1 MTGEVSDVTAD
12 VTKELTR
19 FQRYTQGLVD
29 NALNAGTKVI
39 IVIILFF
46 IGRYVIRF
54 IRRLV
59 RKSLE
64 KSRVDN
70 GNINFIDATVK
81 VILYILLIGLLAGY
95 FGVETASIV
104 AVLGSA
110 GLTIGLAFQGS
121 LSNFAGGMLI
131 LLTKPFKMGDYV
143 VVSGVGAEGTVD
155 DIGMFYTRLKTVDN
169 RSIVVPNSVVSNTT
183 LTNVTF
189 YDVRKLEVI
198 VGVSYKSDIDKV
210 KRVLSELLDKE
221 SFVVHDKEK
230 QIFVNELNSSSVD
243 IGMRFFVK
251 KSEYWASKWQILE
264 DIKKEF
270 DVQGI
275 EIPYNQ
281 LDVHMDGPATDSS
294 LRSE

>member
-1 MTGEVSDVTAD
+1 MTGEVADVTAD

-19 FQRYTQGLVD
+19 FQRYTQSLID

-39 IVIILFF
+39 IVIVLFL
-46 IGRYVIRF
+46 IGRYIIKF
-54 IRRLV
+54 IRRLI

-64 KSRVDN
+64 KSKVDN

-95 FGVETASIV
+95 FGIETASIV

-131 LLTKPFKMGDYV
+131 LLTKPFRMGDYV

-210 KRVLSELLDKE
+210 KSVLSNLLDKE
-221 SFVVHDKEK
+221 TFVVHNKEK
-230 QIFVNELNSSSVD
+230 QIFVNELNSGSID

-251 KSEYWASKWQILE
+251 KSEYWASKWKILE

-270 DVQGI
+270 DEQGI

-281 LDVHMDGPATDSS
+281 LDVHVDGVVKDDA
-294 LRSE
+294 

>member
-1 MTGEVSDVTAD
+1 MTGEVADVTAD

-19 FQRYTQGLVD
+19 FQRYTQGLID

-39 IVIILFF
+39 IVIVLFL
-46 IGRYVIRF
+46 IGRYIIKF
-54 IRRLV
+54 IRRLI

-64 KSRVDN
+64 KSKVDN

-95 FGVETASIV
+95 FGIETASIV

-131 LLTKPFKMGDYV
+131 LLTKPFRMGDYV

-210 KRVLSELLDKE
+210 KSVLSNLLDKE
-221 SFVVHDKEK
+221 TFVVHNKEK
-230 QIFVNELNSSSVD
+230 QIFVNELNSGSID

-251 KSEYWASKWQILE
+251 KSEYWASKWKILE

-270 DVQGI
+270 DEQGI

-281 LDVHMDGPATDSS
+281 LDVHVDGVVKDDA
-294 LRSE
+294 

>member
-1 MTGEVSDVTAD
+1 MTGEVADVTAD

-19 FQRYTQGLVD
+19 FQRYTQSLID

-39 IVIILFF
+39 IVIVLFL
-46 IGRYVIRF
+46 IGRYIIKF
-54 IRRLV
+54 IRRLI

-64 KSRVDN
+64 KSKVDN

-95 FGVETASIV
+95 FGIETASIV

-131 LLTKPFKMGDYV
+131 LLTKPFRMGDYV

-169 RSIVVPNSVVSNTT
+169 RSIVVPNSVISNTT

-210 KRVLSELLDKE
+210 KSVLSNLLDKE
-221 SFVVHDKEK
+221 TFVVHNKEK
-230 QIFVNELNSSSVD
+230 QIFVNELNSGSID

-251 KSEYWASKWQILE
+251 KSEYWASKWKILE

-270 DVQGI
+270 DEQGI

-281 LDVHMDGPATDSS
+281 LDVHVDGVVKDDA
-294 LRSE
+294 

>member
-1 MTGEVSDVTAD
+1 MAAGEVAADVTAD

-19 FQRYTQGLVD
+19 FQRYTSGLFD
-29 NALNAGTKVI
+29 KALNAGTKVI

-46 IGRYVIRF
+46 IGRYIIKLIRK
-54 IRRLV
+54 LV

-64 KSRVDN
+64 KSKVDN

-95 FGVETASIV
+95 FGIETASIV
-104 AVLGSA
+104 AILGSA

-121 LSNFAGGMLI
+121 LSNFAGGMLV
-131 LLTKPFKMGDYV
+131 LLTKPFKRGDYV
-143 VVSGVGAEGTVD
+143 VVSGIGAEGTVD

-169 RSIVVPNSVVSNTT
+169 RSVVIPNSVISNTT

-198 VGVSYKSDIDKV
+198 VGVSYKSDLDKV
-210 KRVLSELLDKE
+210 KSVLSDLLDKE
-221 SFVVHDKEK
+221 GFVVHNKEK
-230 QIFVNELNSSSVD
+230 QIFVNELGSSSID

-251 KSEYWASKWQILE
+251 KSEYWASKWKILE

-270 DVQGI
+270 DLAGI

-281 LDVHMDGPATDSS
+281 LDVHIDNA
-294 LRSE
+294 

>member
-1 MTGEVSDVTAD
+1 MTGEVVDVTAD

-19 FQRYTQGLVD
+19 FQKYTQGLLD
-29 NALNAGTKVI
+29 NVLNAGTKVV

-46 IGRYVIRF
+46 IGRYIIKL

-64 KSRVDN
+64 KSKVDN

-95 FGVETASIV
+95 FGIETASIV
-104 AVLGSA
+104 AILGSA

-189 YDVRKLEVI
+189 YDVRKLEII

-210 KRVLSELLDKE
+210 KSVLSDLLDKE
-221 SFVVHDKEK
+221 TFVVHNKDK
-230 QIFVNELNSSSVD
+230 QIFVNDLNSSSID

-251 KSEYWASKWQILE
+251 KSEYWASKWKILE

-270 DVQGI
+270 DQQGI

-281 LDVHMDGPATDSS
+281 LDIHLDGSV
-294 LRSE
+294 

>member
-1 MTGEVSDVTAD
+1 MNTDVAADVTAD

-19 FQRYTQGLVD
+19 FQRYTQGLLD

-46 IGRYVIRF
+46 IGRFFINLIRK
-54 IRRLV
+54 LV
-59 RKSLE
+59 RRSLE

-81 VILYILLIGLLAGY
+81 VLLYILLIGLLAGY
-95 FGVETASIV
+95 FGIETASIV
-104 AVLGSA
+104 ALLGSA

-121 LSNFAGGMLI
+121 LSNFAGGMLV
-131 LLTKPFKMGDYV
+131 LLTKPFRIGDYV
-143 VVSGVGAEGTVD
+143 VVSGIGAEGTVD

-169 RSIVVPNSVVSNTT
+169 RSVVVPNSVISNTT

-189 YDVRKLEVI
+189 FDVRKLEVI

-210 KRVLSELLDKE
+210 KAVLSGLLDKE

-230 QIFVNELNSSSVD
+230 QIFVNALSSSSID
-243 IGMRFFVK
+243 MGMRFFVK

-270 DVQGI
+270 DANDI
-275 EIPYNQ
+275 EIPYDQ
-281 LDVHMDGPATDSS
+281 VDVHLDHMDAPGSV
-294 LRSE
+294 